1 MRNLLRSDWHRPCN
15 DSRVSRW
22 YEGVK
27 LAGDGSQGPAAHE
40 LMREVN
46 HATGNLVHRMFYW
59 AELLSDRPPEPDVKE
74 AVEKLKDSLGE
85 LHRLVTRTFDLVRT
99 VEVRPLAVAAN
110 DLVGSIARRLGTPAD
125 FGDTP
130 ELEAEL
136 AGEQVSV
143 DPLLV
148 DRAMGLV
155 AEALSLSREDAS
167 ASEVSPLR
175 VRASQPIEGEKTAR
189 DGILLHCS
197 VGAKVTHSC
206 AQPGAEV
213 GEAVSIALARKLL
226 AALGWLI
233 DLDEV
238 NGERRLAIFV
248 PLSSSPELTTSIAL
262 S

>member
-1 MRNLLRSDWHRPCN
+1 M
-15 DSRVSRW
+15 SRW

-27 LAGDGSQGPAAHE
+27 LAGDGAQSPPDRE

-59 AELLSDRPPEPDVKE
+59 TELLGDRPPEEDVKE
-74 AVEKLKDSLGE
+74 TVERLKDSLGE
-85 LHRLVTRTFDLVRT
+85 LHRLVTRTFDLVRA
-99 VEVRPLAVAAN
+99 VEVRVLAIAAS
-110 DLVGSIARRLGTPAD
+110 DLVASVALRLGTQVD
-125 FGDTP
+125 FGDAP
-130 ELEAEL
+130 ELEADL
-136 AGEQVSV
+136 AGQCVAV

-148 DRAMGLV
+148 DRALGLV
-155 AEALSLSREDAS
+155 AESLALQRDDAS
-167 ASEVSPLR
+167 ECKVSSLR
-175 VRASQPIEGEKTAR
+175 VRSSQPIEGETQSR

-197 VGAKVTHSC
+197 VSGKVTHSC
-206 AQPGAEV
+206 AQPGGEV

-226 AALGWLI
+226 SALGWLI

-248 PLSSSPELTTSIAL
+248 PLSSSPELTASVSL

>member
-1 MRNLLRSDWHRPCN
+1 M
-15 DSRVSRW
+15 SRW

-27 LAGDGSQGPAAHE
+27 LAGDGAHSPPDHE

-59 AELLSDRPPEPDVKE
+59 AELLGDRPPEQDLKE
-74 AVEKLKDSLGE
+74 AVEALKGSLGE
-85 LHRLVTRTFDLVRT
+85 LHRLVSRTFDLVRS
-99 VEVRPLAVAAN
+99 VEVRPLGVAAS
-110 DLVGSIARRLGTPAD
+110 DLVESVALRLGTQAD
-125 FGDTP
+125 FGDAP
-130 ELEAEL
+130 ELESDL
-136 AGEQVSV
+136 QGQRVSV

-155 AEALSLSREDAS
+155 AEALALTQDDAS
-167 ASEVSPLR
+167 ESKVSSLR
-175 VRASQPIEGEKTAR
+175 VRSSQPVEGESATR

-197 VGAKVTHSC
+197 VSGKVTHSC
-206 AQPGAEV
+206 AQPGGEV
-213 GEAVSIALARKLL
+213 AEAVSIALARKLL
-226 AALGWLI
+226 SALGWLI

-248 PLSSSPELTTSIAL
+248 PLSSSPELTASVSL

>member
-1 MRNLLRSDWHRPCN
+1 MNNADSLWHQPCSDTG
-15 DSRVSRW
+15 VSRW

-27 LAGDGSQGPAAHE
+27 LAGDGTQGAPDHE

-59 AELLSDRPPEPDVKE
+59 AELLGDRPPEVELKE
-74 AVEKLKDSLGE
+74 AVERLKDSLGE
-85 LHRLVTRTFDLVRT
+85 LHRLVSRTFDLVRI
-99 VEVRPLAVAAN
+99 VEVRPLGIAAN
-110 DLVGSIARRLGTPAD
+110 DLVTSIALRLGTQVD

-130 ELEAEL
+130 ALEAEL
-136 AGEQVSV
+136 AGQRVSV
-143 DPLLV
+143 DPLIV

-155 AEALSLSREDAS
+155 AEALALTRDESNPNP
-167 ASEVSPLR
+167 VSTLR
-175 VRASQPIEGEKTAR
+175 VRASQASEEEPTPR

-206 AQPGAEV
+206 AQPGTEV
-213 GEAVSIALARKLL
+213 AEAVSIALARKLL

-248 PLSSSPELTTSIAL
+248 PLSSSPELTTSL
-262 S
+262 SLS

>member
-1 MRNLLRSDWHRPCN
+1 MNRYGSLWHWPCSDG
-15 DSRVSRW
+15 DVSRW

-27 LAGDGSQGPAAHE
+27 LAGDGTQGPPDHE

-59 AELLSDRPPEPDVKE
+59 AELLGDCPPQEDLKE
-74 AVEKLKDSLGE
+74 TVEHLKDSLGE
-85 LHRLVTRTFDLVRT
+85 LHRLVSRTFDLVRA
-99 VEVRPLAVAAN
+99 VEVRPLGVAAN
-110 DLVGSIARRLGTPAD
+110 DLVESIALRLGTQAD
-125 FGDTP
+125 FGDAP
-130 ELEAEL
+130 ELEDDL
-136 AGEQVSV
+136 AGQRVSV

-155 AEALSLSREDAS
+155 AEALSLTRDA
-167 ASEVSPLR
+167 ATDAPVSSLR
-175 VRASQPIEGEKTAR
+175 VRSSQPVEGEAGSR
-189 DGILLHCS
+189 DGILLHYS
-197 VGAKVTHSC
+197 AGAKVTHSC
-206 AQPGAEV
+206 AQPGSEV
-213 GEAVSIALARKLL
+213 AEAVSIALARKLL

-248 PLSSSPELTTSIAL
+248 PLSSSPELTTSVSL